1 MTKTGTLQSLQALR
15 GVGAVAVVVYHALSM
30 YPFINFRAGAAGVD
44 LFFVISGI
52 VMCLSL
58 KPDTSALDFMKRRV
72 IRVVPMYWIATTL
85 AAAYFYVRYPDI
97 PPSIMHIARS
107 YVFAP
112 PPEGFGMPVL
122 YPGWTLNFEMFF
134 YVILSVLLLTKRL
147 TIPLAICLL
156 VALGSAG
163 NVIPM
168 LAKAYYFN
176 PIILEFAAGML
187 IGLAIKI
194 GYRPSK
200 IEGCIYLFTALL
212 LAVVHNHYRSEGV
225 LAWGLPSILLILGA
239 LAFETSK
246 VVTNRIIQL
255 FGEASYSIYLFHALA
270 IWLTTWIW
278 RGTPQ
283 VGAVLFAVALSV
295 VAGVIAYLFVE
306 KPLLNLMLG
315 RRKSARKQTL
325 EGTNAGA

>member
-1 MTKTGTLQSLQALR
+1 MNKTGTLQSLQALR

-30 YPFINFRAGAAGVD
+30 HPFLNFRAGAAGVD

-58 KPDTSALDFMKRRV
+58 RPETTPLDFMKRRV

-85 AAAYFYVRYPDI
+85 AAAYFYIRYPDI
-97 PPSIMHIARS
+97 PPSTTHIARS
-107 YVFAP
+107 YLFAP
-112 PPEGFGMPVL
+112 PPEGFGMPIL

-134 YVILSVLLLTKRL
+134 YAVLSLMLLAKRMV
-147 TIPLAICLL
+147 IPLAICLL
-156 VALGSAG
+156 AALSSVGS
-163 NVIPM
+163 VVPV

-187 IGLAIKI
+187 VGLAIKT
-194 GYRPSK
+194 GYRPNRM
-200 IEGCIYLFTALL
+200 EGCIYLLTALAL
-212 LAVVHNHYRSEGV
+212 IVVHNHYRSEGV
-225 LAWGLPSILLILGA
+225 LPWALPSILLIVGA
-239 LAFETSK
+239 LAFETSR
-246 VVTNRIIQL
+246 VVTNRFTQL
-255 FGEASYSIYLFHALA
+255 VGEASYSIYLFHALA

-283 VGAVLFAVALSV
+283 IGAVIFAVALSIA
-295 VAGVIAYLFVE
+295 AGVVAYLFIE

-315 RRKSARKQTL
+315 RKKSTRPPSLQST
-325 EGTNAGA
+325 T

>member
-1 MTKTGTLQSLQALR
+1 MNKTGTLQSLQALR

-30 YPFINFRAGAAGVD
+30 HPFLNFRAGAAGVD

-58 KPDTSALDFMKRRV
+58 RPETTPLDFMKRRV

-85 AAAYFYVRYPDI
+85 AAAYFYIRYPDI
-97 PPSIMHIARS
+97 PPSTMHIARS
-107 YVFAP
+107 YLFAP

-134 YVILSVLLLTKRL
+134 YVALSLMLVAKRMV
-147 TIPLAICLL
+147 IPLAVCLL
-156 VALGSAG
+156 AALSSVGS
-163 NVIPM
+163 VIPL

-176 PIILEFAAGML
+176 PIILEFAAGMVV
-187 IGLAIKI
+187 GLAIKA
-194 GYRPSK
+194 GYRPRK
-200 IEGCIYLFTALL
+200 VEGCIYLVTALVL
-212 LAVVHNHYRSEGV
+212 IVVHNHYRSEGV
-225 LAWGLPSILLILGA
+225 LPWALPSILLIVGA

-246 VVTNRIIQL
+246 LVTHRLTQL
-255 FGEASYSIYLFHALA
+255 IGEASYSIYLFHALA

-278 RGTPQ
+278 IGTPQ
-283 VGAVLFAVALSV
+283 IGAVLFAVVLSV
-295 VAGVIAYLFVE
+295 VTGVAAYLFIE

-315 RRKSARKQTL
+315 RRKVASKPSLGSTA
-325 EGTNAGA
+325 

>member
-1 MTKTGTLQSLQALR
+1 MNKTGTLQSLQALR

-30 YPFINFRAGAAGVD
+30 HPFLNFRAGAAGVD

-58 KPDTSALDFMKRRV
+58 RPETTPLDFMKRRV

-85 AAAYFYVRYPDI
+85 AAAYFYIRYPDI
-97 PPSIMHIARS
+97 PPSITHIARS
-107 YVFAP
+107 YLFAP
-112 PPEGFGMPVL
+112 PPEGFGMPIL

-134 YVILSVLLLTKRL
+134 YAVLSLMLLAKRMV
-147 TIPLAICLL
+147 IPLAICLL
-156 VALGSAG
+156 AALSSVGS
-163 NVIPM
+163 VVPV

-187 IGLAIKI
+187 VGLAIKT
-194 GYRPSK
+194 GYRPNRM
-200 IEGCIYLFTALL
+200 EGCIYLLTALAL
-212 LAVVHNHYRSEGV
+212 IVVHNHYRSEGV
-225 LAWGLPSILLILGA
+225 LPWALPSILLIVGA
-239 LAFETSK
+239 LAFETSR
-246 VVTNRIIQL
+246 VVTNRFTQL
-255 FGEASYSIYLFHALA
+255 VGEASYSIYLFHALA

-283 VGAVLFAVALSV
+283 IGAVIFAVALSIA
-295 VAGVIAYLFVE
+295 AGVVAYLFIE

-315 RRKSARKQTL
+315 RKKTTRPPSLQST
-325 EGTNAGA
+325 T